1 MAVFDCCSFLNEND
15 LYEIRLNQ
23 HWDFVDK
30 FIVIEVGETHTGL
43 KKTLNFDHERFKP
56 YASKLVYVTFD
67 NFAEEIAKYPELV
80 DSVARNAANPGQ
92 HSDDWIRCYF
102 QDNYIVKILSDLGA
116 TDSDIVYISCLDEI
130 IRKESF
136 YQGLERF
143 NDPNALFNGL
153 RPAFYFHLYL
163 YAYKFN
169 LLHKDWRSYYA
180 GLMTEFGNFKKILP
194 ASIRHQGIS
203 THPNIQDGG
212 WHFTFLDNTDGEMV
226 LEKQRSWAHSKD
238 QYPGQ
243 KTKFDHTTKEEAL
256 ARFFHD
262 YPVTLVEVKEGTHP
276 SYIVNNLEKF
286 QNFIFKGT
294 L

>member
-23 HWDFVDK
+23 HWEFVDK

-43 KKTLNFDHERFKP
+43 KKSLNFDHERFKP
-56 YASKLVYVTFD
+56 YSSKLVYVTFD
-67 NFAEEIAKYPELV
+67 NFAEEIAKHPELI
-80 DSVARNAANPGQ
+80 DSVTQNAANPGQ

-102 QDNYIVKILSDLGA
+102 QDNYLFKILSDLGA
-116 TDSDIVYISCLDEI
+116 NDNDVVYVSCLDEI
-130 IRKESF
+130 IKKEAF

-143 NDPNALFNGL
+143 NTSELFNGL
-153 RPAFYFHLYL
+153 RPTFYFQLYL

-169 LLHKDWRSYYA
+169 LLHKGWESHYA
-180 GLMTEFGNFKKILP
+180 GLMTEFGNFKKMLP
-194 ASIRHQGIS
+194 ASIRHQGIR
-203 THPNIQDGG
+203 THSNIQDGG
-212 WHFTFLDNTDGEMV
+212 WHFTTLDDTDGEKV
-226 LEKQRSWAHSKD
+226 LNKYRSWAHSRD

-243 KTKFDHTTKEEAL
+243 ETKFNYTNKEQAL
-256 ARFFHD
+256 NRFFQD
-262 YPVTLVEVKEGTHP
+262 YPVTLVDIKEGTHP